1 MQGSVSESPCHLR
14 HADNN
19 TLVN

>member
-1 MQGSVSESPCHLR
+1 MQGSVSESPCHLH

-19 TLVN
+19 T

>member
-1 MQGSVSESPCHLR
+1 MQGSVSESPCHLC